1 MTVAAVLLRFALL
14 SLHCS
19 EIPEASHF
27 IKIKRKAYL
36 VQLCKAES
44 SNIKIKNPH
53 SEEVFHGWSKR
64 QRQECVSGQEVTSH
78 ISWWK

>member
-14 SLHCS
+14 SLHCT

-36 VQLCKAES
+36 AQLCKAES
-44 SNIKIKNPH
+44 SNIKMKTPH
-53 SEEVFHGWSKR
+53 SEEVF
-64 QRQECVSGQEVTSH
+64 QQECVSGQEVTSH